1 MTTLAKICLV
11 VSLFACGFDV
21 KGNETLKG
29 KVVVI
34 DHKWGFMVLNIGLK
48 DGLQKDKEMNVS
60 SAGKLIGRIKITR
73 VEETVSIAETIKGWQ
88 LYEVVEGDDVSNS
101 K

>member
-1 MTTLAKICLV
+1 
-11 VSLFACGFDV
+11 
-21 KGNETLKG
+21 
-29 KVVVI
+29 
-34 DHKWGFMVLNIGLK
+34 MVLNIGLK